1 MTKKQK
7 RKKVDNNEECLFLSK
22 AESYNGL
29 SRLVL
34 KEQEDTYYEFEIVY
48 DLMDITINPF
58 LSKKNNLLVL
68 TDIDIEGPGAREL
81 GQRIFSFKKD
91 VSLELC
97 RRYNCQCVELH
108 GARRTTGKM
117 NEKIP
122 MPEII
127 CL

>member
-1 MTKKQK
+1 MTKKPR
-7 RKKVDNNEECLFLSK
+7 RKKADNNK
-22 AESYNGL
+22 ESNVLLKGKSYAGL
-29 SRLVL
+29 STLEL

-48 DLMDITINPF
+48 DLINVTMNCF
-58 LSKKNNLLVL
+58 LSKKEDLLIL
-68 TDIDIEGPGAREL
+68 TDIDMEGPGAREL
-81 GQRIFSFKKD
+81 GRRIFPFKRD

-117 NEKIP
+117 KGRIP
-122 MPEII
+122 TPETI